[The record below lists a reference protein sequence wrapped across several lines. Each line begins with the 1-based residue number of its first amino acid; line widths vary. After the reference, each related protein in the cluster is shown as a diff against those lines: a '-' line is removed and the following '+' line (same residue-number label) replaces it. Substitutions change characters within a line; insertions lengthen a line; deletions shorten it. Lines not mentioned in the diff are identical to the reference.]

1 MGETE
6 IKEQNQKT
14 KTSKLAVCSVVL
26 GICAMVLGIYSIN
39 LHNFGFFSPYHDLLP
54 VYLIPVIF
62 GGSGLVFGI
71 MSLRQ
76 IAKSGGSL
84 VGRKIVIAGLVT
96 SVLGSFLPT
105 WAIVNYALFFHQAK
119 VVTIDDV
126 ASNTTLTLSA
136 DSKSNIDGI
145 SILITGDIDGSA
157 TMYIRNGGDVFSLQ
171 RLLGHS
177 KLEMTQRYVTL
188 NQEDLARA
196 HRRASPVDNMDPSE
210 ASYNRASDSRNE
222 HKSAPYER

>member
-14 KTSKLAVCSVVL
+14 KTSKLTVCSVVL

-39 LHNFGFFSPYHDLLP
+39 LRIFGFFSPYHGLLP
-54 VYLIPVIF
+54 VFLIPVIF

-84 VGRKIVIAGLVT
+84 VGRKIVIAGLIT
-96 SVLGSFLPT
+96 SVLGSFFPT
-105 WAIVNYALFFHQAK
+105 WAIVNYALFFHKAK

-157 TMYIRNGGDVFSLQ
+157 TMYIRNGGEKYPKYHIVRYPYYQKVYLRIEGDWYTNKCRFKYEPMDVHS
-171 RLLGHS
+171 GH
-177 KLEMTQRYVTL
+177 LTIRYVF
-188 NQEDLARA
+188 R
-196 HRRASPVDNMDPSE
+196 
-210 ASYNRASDSRNE
+210 
-222 HKSAPYER
+222 ERSFLK